1 MYDRVLQEAVVLK
14 NTGRVEFEYSVF
26 GAEGGAGPPPP
37 GQVTVHPTMVRVGV
51 WLWEVGVWLW
61 EVGVGGLVRGGSV
74 AVGGGRWECEGL
86 WEVGVWLWE

>member
-37 GQVTVHPTMVRVGV
+37 GQVTVHPTMVRV
-51 WLWEVGVWLW
+51 EVWLW
-61 EVGVGGLVRGGSV
+61 EVGVGGLVGGGSV
-74 AVGGGRWECEGL
+74 AVSTCVSVR
-86 WEVGVWLWE
+86 